1 MGVLKSIF
9 LESIWIH
16 LGVFGVIPA
25 TAGAALKSAGLPEM
39 AGSAYQTGHGP
50 KSELRACPVRP
61 RLVAG
66 AAVAGIGVWSCDV
79 FARSRRRGY
88 GGTAA
93 RGAER
98 IQKCGRRR
106 YAERSGPQRVARA
119 RRSTGAD
126 GSAGP
131 RVRAAPVAA
140 GVAWSC

>member
-16 LGVFGVIPA
+16 LGWKVGFRRSSRDRR
-25 TAGAALKSAGLPEM
+25 AALKSAGLPEM
-39 AGSAYQTGHGP
+39 AGSAYQTGHGFEP
-50 KSELRACPVRP
+50 EHRACPVRP
-61 RLVAG
+61 RLAAG

-79 FARSRRRGY
+79 SARSRRRGY

-98 IQKCGRRR
+98 IQTRGRRR

-119 RRSTGAD
+119 RRST
-126 GSAGP
+126 
-131 RVRAAPVAA
+131 RA
-140 GVAWSC
+140 

>member
-39 AGSAYQTGHGP
+39 AGSAYASRHGSTP
-50 KSELRACPVRP
+50 ELRACPVRR

-66 AAVAGIGVWSCDV
+66 AAVAGIGVCSCDV
-79 FARSRRRGY
+79 SARSRRRGY

-98 IQKCGRRR
+98 IQKRGRRR
-106 YAERSGPQRVARA
+106 YAERSGPKRVARA
-119 RRSTGAD
+119 GRSNVAARF
-126 GSAGP
+126 AGP
-131 RVRAAPVAA
+131 RVGAAPVAA
-140 GVAWSC
+140 GVA